1 MQTKI
6 VQILLVIVFLPLTI
20 KAQVK
25 MSYYYDALQ
34 KTTITNISTSAFVPF
49 ETKINRGLENG
60 IYWLKIVNDNQNR
73 LIEISSARIRKVR
86 GFINE
91 KEVKQLPDFN
101 MVTFEL
107 EANKVMYLRVLCE
120 KEGGFP
126 VVNHLKSDVIKSLKS
141 QYISYGLYY
150 GLAIVIVILNLFY
163 FFNFK
168 EITFLYYSFFLTGII
183 FTILF
188 RDGLVPYLFQNQWL
202 AKDGEVIF
210 HFATVTFG
218 ILFAS
223 EYLRHQLYFPLLKYY
238 SLFNSLMS
246 ALFFGLYVFTDTFIW
261 FALAQLSGIL
271 LLSVYWISSLLLFN
285 KNKFSAFFAI
295 AYSFILLLT
304 IDFFILPIF
313 GLPNLGITTAL
324 MKVSSVFEMLILS
337 YAVVYRMRI
346 LHKENAD
353 IQASLFQRTS
363 QIEKLEDE
371 LNKLKLGENNKI
383 TTANLSGREVE
394 ILKMIANGTPTKEM
408 ADKLFISVNT
418 IKYHVKNL
426 YDKLEISSRQEA
438 KIKAA
443 ALEGL
448 D

>member
-1 MQTKI
+1 
-6 VQILLVIVFLPLTI
+6 
-20 KAQVK
+20 
-25 MSYYYDALQ
+25 
-34 KTTITNISTSAFVPF
+34 
-49 ETKINRGLENG
+49 
-60 IYWLKIVNDNQNR
+60 
-73 LIEISSARIRKVR
+73 
-86 GFINE
+86 
-91 KEVKQLPDFN
+91 
-101 MVTFEL
+101 
-107 EANKVMYLRVLCE
+107 
-120 KEGGFP
+120 
-126 VVNHLKSDVIKSLKS
+126 
-141 QYISYGLYY
+141 
-150 GLAIVIVILNLFY
+150 
-163 FFNFK
+163 
-168 EITFLYYSFFLTGII
+168 
-183 FTILF
+183 
-188 RDGLVPYLFQNQWL
+188 
-202 AKDGEVIF
+202 
-210 HFATVTFG
+210 
-218 ILFAS
+218 
-223 EYLRHQLYFPLLKYY
+223 
-238 SLFNSLMS
+238 
-246 ALFFGLYVFTDTFIW
+246 
-261 FALAQLSGIL
+261 
-271 LLSVYWISSLLLFN
+271 
-285 KNKFSAFFAI
+285 
-295 AYSFILLLT
+295 
-304 IDFFILPIF
+304 
-313 GLPNLGITTAL
+313 